1 MPEAKTVDNL
11 GIEPSIRWALDQERV
26 DLSIVKEA
34 PFVSKQTV
42 VDVAAPTFVS
52 EFDLLFQTRQ
62 RFVPWASFSAPPGY
76 NFQTMRI
83 FTHQVIPSIGPEKL
97 LTAQIQKI
105 KDKISSREK
114 ARLNRSSKGTKFKY
128 PWEEDREKEEEH
140 RESQVLI
147 HLLDYLNTSDAILGQ
162 INARRNQYSKG

>member
-26 DLSIVKEA
+26 DPSIVKEA

-42 VDVAAPTFVS
+42 IDVATPTFVS

-62 RFVPWASFSAPPGY
+62 RFIPWASFSAPPGY
-76 NFQTMRI
+76 HLQTMRI
-83 FTHQVIPSIGPEKL
+83 FTHQVVPSIGPEKL

-105 KDKISSREK
+105 RDKISSRKK
-114 ARLNRSSKGTKFKY
+114 ARLKRSSEGKKFTY
-128 PWEEDREKEEEH
+128 PWEEEREKEEEQ
-140 RESQVLI
+140 RESQTLI
-147 HLLDYLNTSDAILGQ
+147 HLLEYLNASDAILGQ